1 MSKHLV
7 HLYDNKIYGSGY
19 TDPQWS
25 LIGADSK
32 NHFEQAL
39 KEQPADWIYR
49 SKQVYYNRNSLGHR
63 CKELSELNDS
73 FILFIGCSLT
83 EGVGVA
89 LEDTFTYKLAQ
100 ELDMDYYNLGLA
112 GSGAD
117 LLSENL
123 AMWLGNIDKKPK
135 LVVLQ
140 WPAPNRYY
148 KEFHEGLT
156 PVGAWIAARY
166 DSVSDD
172 VKRATKYD
180 FVNNEVIRNFVDA
193 CDAGYFEHFHKVLRT
208 VTTTYLDLLGI
219 PYIEFSDND
228 FPKLDVGR
236 DLLHPGIKSN
246 AELVKILRSKI

>member
-1 MSKHLV
+1 
-7 HLYDNKIYGSGY
+7 
-19 TDPQWS
+19 
-25 LIGADSK
+25 
-32 NHFEQAL
+32 
-39 KEQPADWIYR
+39 
-49 SKQVYYNRNSLGHR
+49 
-63 CKELSELNDS
+63 
-73 FILFIGCSLT
+73 LFIGCSLT

-89 LEDTFTYKLAQ
+89 LEDTFAYKLSQ

-123 AMWLGNIDKKPK
+123 SMWLGNIGKKPK

-208 VTTTYLDLLGI
+208 VTTTYLDLLKI

-246 AELVKILRSKI
+246 AELVKLLRSKI